1 MLDNVKYRKAYL
13 NRLRRAFKIANLK
26 AVKAL
31 LTSYPTIVK
40 QVHDIHVYFKPFI
53 IKEIITTKSRI
64 SISFNRQGLKHKKIS
79 LLGVVVYFIN
89 SKYENVTCLISLL
102 ELLNHGKG
110 GVSTYSKSYYFFIL
124 ITSRLSYSISTS
136 PTTIQYYF

>member
-1 MLDNVKYRKAYL
+1 MLNNVKYRKVYL

-31 LTSYPTIVK
+31 PNSYPTIAK
-40 QVHDIHVYFKPFI
+40 QVHDMHAYFKPFI
-53 IKEIITTKSRI
+53 IKEIVTAKSRI
-64 SISFNRQGLKHKKIS
+64 SISFNGQGLKYKKIS

-89 SKYENVTCLISLL
+89 SKYENVTRLISLL
-102 ELLNHGKG
+102 ELLNHRKS
-110 GVSTYSKSYYFFIL
+110 GVSTYLKSYYFFIL

-136 PTTIQYYF
+136 PTTIQYHF